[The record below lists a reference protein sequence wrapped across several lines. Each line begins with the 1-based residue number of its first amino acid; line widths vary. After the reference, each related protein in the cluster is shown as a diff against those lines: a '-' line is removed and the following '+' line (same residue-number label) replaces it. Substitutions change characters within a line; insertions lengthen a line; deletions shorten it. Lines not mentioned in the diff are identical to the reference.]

1 MDESNGQL
9 TAILIKVWG
18 PSSSSRPGPT
28 SAGEIDGGKWES
40 VHYRPLLFRNL
51 STCKGQTC
59 VERDPLATFG
69 LLALA
74 FSVHEEARGTRQESA
89 ARGSAMSSI
98 HVIRTSVDVS
108 SCPALFFPLCLSRR
122 GQTGF
127 HSKQSNFKRDPNP
140 LTPSRASTTL
150 FCCPHILSMFIRRKR
165 GHVAWFWDPR
175 T

>member
-18 PSSSSRPGPT
+18 PSSSSRSGPT

-108 SCPALFFPLCLSRR
+108 SCPALFSHFAWAGEAKPDSIPSNQILKEIRILWPPLE
-122 GQTGF
+122 
-127 HSKQSNFKRDPNP
+127 P
-140 LTPSRASTTL
+140 LLPYSAAPTFSLCS
-150 FCCPHILSMFIRRKR
+150 
-165 GHVAWFWDPR
+165 
-175 T
+175 